1 MSEIKPGIYK
11 HFKGGQYRVIG
22 VGKHSETM
30 ELFVIY
36 EALYDNPAGKLWV
49 RPLSMF
55 TELVTR
61 DGQTFPRFSYVG
73 DSAI

>member
-1 MSEIKPGIYK
+1 
-11 HFKGGQYRVIG
+11 
-22 VGKHSETM
+22 M